1 MKIRDAEITDFD
13 DLERMGIAFAQAAG
27 QVDVDSDTLAFTI
40 GNLMET
46 GILKVAENGSVIGC
60 IGALVFPHW
69 WNKNEL
75 VAQELF
81 WWIDEAHRGTSAG
94 IKLLAELEKEAKSQG
109 AEKLMML
116 CLDDLDGNKVANMYS
131 KLGYV
136 PQERTFTKVL

>member
-1 MKIRDAEITDFD
+1 MHIRDAKITDFS
-13 DLERMGIAFAQAAG
+13 DLERMGIAFARAAG
-27 QVDVDSDTLAFTI
+27 QVDVDSDTLASTV
-40 GNLMET
+40 GNLMKN
-46 GILKVAENGSVIGC
+46 GILKVVENGSVIGC

-69 WNKNEL
+69 WNKNEI

-81 WWIDEAHRGTSAG
+81 WWLDEEYRGTSAG
-94 IKLLAELEKEAKSQG
+94 IKLLIELEKEAKSRG

-116 CLDDLDGNKVANMYS
+116 CLDDLNGNKMANMYS